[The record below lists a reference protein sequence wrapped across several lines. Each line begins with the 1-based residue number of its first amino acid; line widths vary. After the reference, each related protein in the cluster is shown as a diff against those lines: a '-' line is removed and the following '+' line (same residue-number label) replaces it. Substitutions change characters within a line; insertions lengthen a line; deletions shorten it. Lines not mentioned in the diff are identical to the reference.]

1 MIKVSVS
8 VFVLHF
14 MACFVSLNLCLL
26 TASGH
31 KNIKLIFPKSK
42 QEVYIFKDRSMEE
55 KFLYTGYNKSLY
67 FVGKVIL
74 AILYW
79 FKKGK
84 RNDPSLKQ

>member
-1 MIKVSVS
+1 
-8 VFVLHF
+8 
-14 MACFVSLNLCLL
+14 
-26 TASGH
+26 
-31 KNIKLIFPKSK
+31 
-42 QEVYIFKDRSMEE
+42 MEE